1 MSSPSR
7 QEFFDHVEQLLKQ
20 EVSTPGDFLLPL
32 FYLHLLCLPPPHW
45 VAVDLLHFWN
55 ADSWQVAFQAPETK
69 AAVVQQLRRYP
80 LLIQRLRGLLLY
92 FLAERNVPDPT
103 NQPLSSLQK
112 YLACN
117 FSHDRPRPAP
127 LHFDENFH
135 LADLLDFLLAETV
148 ELYAQSLPLLAQHGL
163 IEVLSSSSDTDLLIR
178 LKRFPSQKSPDNP
191 FAFLSPP
198 SKYEG
203 NQ

>member
-1 MSSPSR
+1 MSLPSR

-32 FYLHLLCLPPPHW
+32 FYLQLLCLPPPHW
-45 VAVDLLHFWN
+45 VAADLLHFWELE
-55 ADSWQVAFQAPETK
+55 AWQVAFQAPETK
-69 AAVVQQLRRYP
+69 AAVVQHLNRYP

-92 FLAERNVPDPT
+92 CLAEGIAPDLT
-103 NQPLSSLQK
+103 TERLSSLQK

-117 FSHDRPRPAP
+117 RSHDTPRPAP
-127 LHFDENFH
+127 LRFDENFR
-135 LADLLDFLLAETV
+135 LADMLDFLLGETA
-148 ELYAQSLPLLAQHGL
+148 ELYEQSLPLLAQHGL
-163 IEVLSSSSDTDLLIR
+163 IEVMPSSGTDLLLR
-178 LKRFPSQKSPDNP
+178 LKRFPTQKSSDNP